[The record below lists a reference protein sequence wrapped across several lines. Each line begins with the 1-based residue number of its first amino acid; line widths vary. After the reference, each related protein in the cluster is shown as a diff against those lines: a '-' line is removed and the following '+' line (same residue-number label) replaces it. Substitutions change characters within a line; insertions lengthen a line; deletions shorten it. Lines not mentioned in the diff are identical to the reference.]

1 MKTHYDFSKGRKN
14 PYAEKLKKEGYSI
27 TINYSPQDV
36 ENMDRTECNPTLDEK
51 EDFERHKK
59 ASGES

>member
-51 EDFERHKK
+51 EDFERYKK